1 MNVALEGIYLMT
13 SLHTQYFSPES
24 SPPPLKAIFL
34 GVPQPPSQCHQPQTT
49 PLLRTDTR
57 NGPLGFLCIEKRS
70 HRFKRSKMFNYNII
84 YTISINILTLGHKIV
99 ERIFES
105 GVFFLETKTFW
116 VPPNQWRQPNYHINV
131 SEDKKKHLKRLTY
144 ESGKNSDKV

>member
-24 SPPPLKAIFL
+24 PPPLKGIFL
-34 GVPQPPSQCHQPQTT
+34 GVPQPPSQCHQPHTT

-84 YTISINILTLGHKIV
+84 YTISIKILTLGHKIV

-105 GVFFLETKTFW
+105 GVFFWKPKHSGSLPTNGGNRIIILMLVKT
-116 VPPNQWRQPNYHINV
+116 R
-131 SEDKKKHLKRLTY
+131 
-144 ESGKNSDKV
+144 KNM

>member
-1 MNVALEGIYLMT
+1 MT

-24 SPPPLKAIFL
+24 PPPPPLKAIFL

-70 HRFKRSKMFNYNII
+70 HRFKRSKIFNYNII
-84 YTISINILTLGHKIV
+84 YTISIKILTLGHKIV

-105 GVFFLETKTFW
+105 GVFFFG
-116 VPPNQWRQPNYHINV
+116 NQNILGPSQPMWQPNYHINV
-131 SEDKKKHLKRLTY
+131 SEDKKKHVKCLTY
-144 ESGKNSDKV
+144 ERGKNSDKV